1 MRAIQK
7 SMKRRAASP
16 RVCRLADP
24 AIALQSA
31 AQGGPAMTALQAPK
45 VRKLAEAH
53 RVEFGPLA
61 FYHPLIADGDTP
73 VRTGIQTSAPGY
85 VAPMH
90 WHPYVELL
98 FIIEGE
104 AEVWLQ
110 GGEAEP
116 IHLDAGDCVALP
128 ADVPHSFRTVGDRP
142 MRLLGIHANPDRVV
156 NYLDR
161 KSDASGYPMLDSEL
175 KPVAAD

>member
-1 MRAIQK
+1 M
-7 SMKRRAASP
+7 ST
-16 RVCRLADP
+16 LH
-24 AIALQSA
+24 
-31 AQGGPAMTALQAPK
+31 APK
-45 VRKLAEAH
+45 IRKLADAT

-90 WHPYVELL
+90 FHPYVELL

-110 GGEAEP
+110 GEEDKPSRLGP
-116 IHLDAGDCVALP
+116 GDCVALP
-128 ADVPHSFRTVGDRP
+128 ADIPHSFRTVGDQP
-142 MRLLGIHANPDRVV
+142 MRLLGIHANPDRISTYVDGRKVV
-156 NYLDR
+156 G
-161 KSDASGYPMLDSEL
+161 GYPVVES
-175 KPVAAD
+175 AAAI

>member
-1 MRAIQK
+1 MSTLHAPK
-7 SMKRRAASP
+7 LAK
-16 RVCRLADP
+16 LAD
-24 AIALQSA
+24 A
-31 AQGGPAMTALQAPK
+31 T
-45 VRKLAEAH
+45 

-90 WHPYVELL
+90 SHPYVELL

-110 GGEAEP
+110 GDETRPQRLA
-116 IHLDAGDCVALP
+116 AGDCVALP
-128 ADVPHSFRTVGDRP
+128 ADIPHSFRTVGEHT
-142 MRLLGIHANPDRVV
+142 MRLLGIHANSTRIST
-156 NYLDR
+156 YFDR
-161 KSDASGYPMLDSEL
+161 KTDANGYPIAESA
-175 KPVAAD
+175 PQAAD